1 MEPLIRHI
9 LPSDFV
15 VSNWSGGTTSQIA
28 IGPQNAQY
36 AERDFLWR
44 LSTATVNVQESDFT
58 MLPDYSRYISLLKGK
73 IHLSHDGGKVLSLSP
88 YEIHA
93 FDGGS
98 ATHSEG
104 TCVDFNLMLQKGAC
118 KGNLFCLHLA
128 ENTEMTI
135 PTDPCTNDY
144 RHTTIVYAA
153 KGSGT
158 LSAGTT
164 SQVFSC
170 KEAVMVSEF
179 FAPLLLK
186 SRESSIFMIAEID
199 TSLSAPI

>member
-36 AERDFLWR
+36 AKRDFLWR
-44 LSTATVNVQESDFT
+44 LSTATVNVEESDFT
-58 MLPDYSRYISLLKGK
+58 MLPDYARYISLLKGK
-73 IHLSHDGGKVLSLSP
+73 IYLSHDGGKVLSLSP

-93 FDGGS
+93 FDGGRT
-98 ATHSEG
+98 THSEG
-104 TCVDFNLMLQKGAC
+104 TCVDFNLMLRKGAC

-128 ENTEMTI
+128 ENAEITI
-135 PTDPCTNDY
+135 PAAPFTNGHH
-144 RHTTIVYAA
+144 HTTIVYAA
-153 KGSGT
+153 KGTGT
-158 LSAGTT
+158 LSVGTA

-170 KEAVMVSEF
+170 KEAVMISEF
-179 FAPLLLK
+179 SAPLLLK
-186 SRESSIFMIAEID
+186 SHEFSIFMIAEID

>member
-9 LPSDFV
+9 FPSDFV
-15 VSNWSGGTTSQIA
+15 VSSWSGGTTSQIA
-28 IGPQNAQY
+28 IAPQNAQY

-58 MLPDYSRYISLLKGK
+58 MLPDYFRYISLLKGK
-73 IHLSHDGGKVLSLSP
+73 IRLSHNDGKVLSLSP

-104 TCVDFNLMLQKGAC
+104 TCVDFNLMLRKGVC

-135 PTDPCTNDY
+135 PAAPFTNDHHY
-144 RHTTIVYAA
+144 TTVVYAA

-158 LSAGTT
+158 LSARTA
-164 SQVFSC
+164 SQAFSC
-170 KEAVMVSEF
+170 KEAVMISEF
-179 FAPLLLK
+179 SAPLLLK
-186 SRESSIFMIAEID
+186 SHKSSIFMIAEID
-199 TSLSAPI
+199 TPLSAPI

>member
-9 LPSDFV
+9 FPSDFI

-28 IGPQNAQY
+28 IAPPNAQY

-44 LSTATVNVQESDFT
+44 LSTATVKIQESDFT
-58 MLPDYSRYISLLKGK
+58 MLPNYSRYISLLKGK

-98 ATHSEG
+98 TTHSEG
-104 TCVDFNLMLQKGAC
+104 TCVDFNLMLRKGTC

-135 PTDPCTNDY
+135 PTAPLTNDH
-144 RHTTIVYAA
+144 RHTMVAYVA

-158 LSAGTT
+158 LSAGTA
-164 SQVFSC
+164 SQVFFC
-170 KEAVMVSEF
+170 KEAVMISEF
-179 FAPLLLK
+179 SAPLLLK
-186 SRESSIFMIAEID
+186 SHESSIFMIAEID
-199 TSLSAPI
+199 TLLSAPI

>member
-15 VSNWSGGTTSQIA
+15 VSSWSGGTTSQIA
-28 IGPQNAQY
+28 ITPQNAQY
-36 AERDFLWR
+36 AERKFLWR
-44 LSTATVNVQESDFT
+44 LSSATVNLQESDFT
-58 MLPDYSRYISLLKGK
+58 ALPDYSRYISLLKGEMC
-73 IHLSHDGGKVLSLSP
+73 LSHDGGKVLSLSP
-88 YEIHA
+88 YEIHM

-104 TCVDFNLMLQKGAC
+104 ICVDFNLMLRKGAC

-128 ENTEMTI
+128 ESTEMTI
-135 PTDPCTNDY
+135 PAAPCANDH

-158 LSAGTT
+158 LSAGTA

-170 KEAVMVSEF
+170 KEAVMISEF
-179 FAPLLLK
+179 SAPLLLK
-186 SRESSIFMIAEID
+186 SRESSVFMIAEIC
-199 TSLSAPI
+199 TLPSATI

>member
-9 LPSDFV
+9 FPSDFV

-28 IGPQNAQY
+28 IGPQNTQY

-98 ATHSEG
+98 TTHSEG
-104 TCVDFNLMLQKGAC
+104 TCVDFNLMLRKGAC

-128 ENTEMTI
+128 ESTEMTI
-135 PTDPCTNDY
+135 PASPCTNDY
-144 RHTTIVYAA
+144 RHTTIVYAT

-164 SQVFSC
+164 SQVFFC
-170 KEAVMVSEF
+170 KEAVMVSGF
-179 FAPLLLK
+179 SAPLLLK

-199 TSLSAPI
+199 TLLSAPI